1 MQRDEATLQGPHAT
15 SLMSLLGNPVL
26 LESDAGCGSE
36 VGQPKPQWS
45 RAALHPAT
53 LVLVSTR
60 LPAHG

>member
-15 SLMSLLGNPVL
+15 SLMSLLNDPAL

-36 VGQPKPQWS
+36 VGQPKPWWS
-45 RAALHPAT
+45 RDALHPAA
-53 LVLVSTR
+53 LVLVTTR